1 MEGDLEMKITFSF
14 GRNWKNYVKN
24 VVDEKVI
31 QEAKES
37 LLKYLP
43 EGEFKDKVFID
54 VGCGSGLFSL
64 SAVLLGCKHVISFDI
79 DPASIEATL
88 LLKEK
93 FSHILPSNY
102 SWDIFQG
109 NILDS
114 NLVESLKE
122 KGDIVYS
129 WGVLHHTGKMWDAIK
144 NTASLVKDGGYLI
157 LAIYNHAP
165 SSEFWL
171 EIKKFYNKHP
181 LLQPLLIALYGSY
194 ITFGFMIRR
203 KTLKLRRERGMH
215 VFYDAIDWLGGLPY
229 EFACFDEVKEYVE
242 NLGFNLINAP
252 TKIPCGEGVRSNIF
266 DKIRHRNTGCNEFVF
281 QKKKFD

>member
-1 MEGDLEMKITFSF
+1 MKITFSF
-14 GRNWKNYVKN
+14 GNNWKNYVKN
-24 VVDEKVI
+24 VVDERVI

-43 EGEFKDKVFID
+43 ESKFKNKVFID

-64 SAVLLGCKHVISFDI
+64 SAILLGCKHVISFDI

-102 SWDIFQG
+102 LWDIFQG
-109 NILDS
+109 NILDN

-129 WGVLHHTGKMWDAIK
+129 WGVLHHTGKMWEAIK
-144 NTASLVKDGGYLI
+144 NTASLVKDDGYLI

-171 EIKKFYNKHP
+171 KVKKFYNEHN
-181 LLQPLLIALYGSY
+181 LYY
-194 ITFGFMIRR
+194 TVA
-203 KTLKLRRERGMH
+203 T
-215 VFYDAIDWLGGLPY
+215 
-229 EFACFDEVKEYVE
+229 
-242 NLGFNLINAP
+242 
-252 TKIPCGEGVRSNIF
+252 
-266 DKIRHRNTGCNEFVF
+266 
-281 QKKKFD
+281 